1 MRSQS
6 AVLLGSLKPQI
17 LHLPPDVHSHDAA
30 EEVIELADAYGICG
44 GFPLDESQK
53 FTLRAGLGVRK
64 DGTWAA
70 STVADFEPRQNGKN
84 DTVAARELGGLVL
97 LDEDLLIHTAHE
109 FPTANE
115 SFLRLEAVFTNW
127 DDLRRKVKRFRYGHG
142 EQAIEMLTG
151 QRLLYKTRT
160 GAGARGFAK
169 ADLVV
174 YDEAQHLRPEHLAA
188 SAPAKLANPNSQS
201 WYSGSGGL
209 STSVPAWR
217 LRKRAL
223 RKEPGRYAYLEHTA
237 ERIRYDENGR
247 LVSVRPTD
255 LLDRRHWARANAAY
269 GHRVHDESFLDLYGE
284 LGPELFAR
292 ECLNLWDPE
301 PEVLE
306 GEQPLSLE
314 DWGQRMVAKED
325 IPAVLARINGRRV
338 LGIGV
343 TLGGTSSSVGS
354 IAGLDDG
361 KSAFVQASRVAAGA
375 GWVASAVDTMLAEAG
390 SKISAVGMPGDGPAL
405 SIHSDVQAVCDRRG
419 VELILLSG
427 KKYTSACEGFVRR
440 VLDDQVLHAGQV
452 WLSTAIGG
460 AQKRATNSGKS
471 WEWDLVPQVA
481 DVSPLIAITCG
492 LDVLYSRPWTPPP
505 ATARSQ
511 PTEPSGRNDLFRPSG
526 RLRL

>member
-53 FTLRAGLGVRK
+53 FTLRSGLGVRK

-84 DTVAARELGGLVL
+84 DTVAARELGGLVI

-201 WYSGSGGL
+201 WYSGSGGM
-209 STSVPAWR
+209 STSAPAWR

-269 GHRVHDESFLDLYGE
+269 GHRVQDESFLDLYGE

-301 PEVLE
+301 PEVLD
-306 GEQPLSLE
+306 GEQPLTLE
-314 DWGQRMVAKED
+314 DWGLRMVAKEEL
-325 IPAVLARINGRRV
+325 PAVAARITGRLV
-338 LGIGV
+338 LGVGV
-343 TLGGTSSSVGS
+343 TLEGKSSSIGS
-354 IAGLDDG
+354 LARLSDG
-361 KSAFVQASRVAAGA
+361 KAFVQASKLAAGA
-375 GWVASAVDTMLAEAG
+375 TWVPATLDQMLVEAG

-405 SIHSDVQAVCDRRG
+405 SILSEVQRVCDQRG
-419 VELILLSG
+419 VELVLLAG
-427 KKYTSACEGFVRR
+427 KKYSSACEGFVRK
-440 VLDDQVLHAGQV
+440 VLDDLLVHAGQV

-460 AQKRATNSGKS
+460 AQKRKVGKS

-481 DVSPLIAITCG
+481 DIAPLIAVTCG
-492 LDVLYSRPWTPPP
+492 LDVLESRPVNRPP
-505 ATARSQ
+505 ATVASQAHDAGRS
-511 PTEPSGRNDLFRPSG
+511 DLFRPSG